1 MIPTVSYGSNFYG
14 VLAYTNLKAEA
25 GKGEV
30 L

>member
-14 VLAYTNLKAEA
+14 VLPYNNLNAED

>member
-14 VLAYTNLKAEA
+14 VLAYNLKAEA

>member
-14 VLAYTNLKAEA
+14 VLAYNNLKAKA